1 MDFAL
6 QRRLVI
12 WLTSHI
18 RGNVFIARG
27 ELSSLRSELRLDIS
41 AKLWS
46 QLVCGVSSVNCSEVI
61 GIDVVRTLL
70 SHVGICFADLEW
82 SGFLHQARKLTVIE
96 VSEDEEPAP
105 NQHVGAVVEHQPA
118 VCEAS
123 LSISNIIEYCW
134 QQPSVTTTI
143 SFLSL
148 PLSLLLRQTE
158 AHK

>member
-27 ELSSLRSELRLDIS
+27 ELFSLRSELRLDIS

-46 QLVCGVSSVNCSEVI
+46 QIVCVSSVDCGEAI
-61 GIDVVRTLL
+61 GIDVVRSLL

-82 SGFLHQARKLTVIE
+82 SGLLHQARKLTVIE